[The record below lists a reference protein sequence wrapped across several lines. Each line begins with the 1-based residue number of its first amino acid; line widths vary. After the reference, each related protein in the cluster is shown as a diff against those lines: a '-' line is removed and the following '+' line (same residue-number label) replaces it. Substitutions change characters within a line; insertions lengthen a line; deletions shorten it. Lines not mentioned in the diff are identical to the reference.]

1 MSDKFDWTH
10 RDRGVLTERDREIL
24 VGELGDD
31 LNQNAL
37 NQRFYNIRNRIENSI
52 LDFHILAQH
61 LPLTDLRQLFE
72 PAYDWSRERRRLTDQ
87 GRTSTHPDL
96 SPFLLSWLSLFEFF
110 SYGMYAGG
118 KNETQV
124 LMRGLV
130 ENGLER
136 GFRQYQHE
144 NRQTYREIDASL
156 DLNYGNPILRN
167 NYLRDIHNDLPSD
180 PSKIAE
186 QIMTLRRQRKI
197 PHHIASQ
204 WIDEY
209 VRNPSLE

>member
-1 MSDKFDWTH
+1 MSDEFDWVH

-24 VGELGDD
+24 VGESGED

-37 NQRFYNIRNRIENSI
+37 NQRFYSIRNRIENSV
-52 LDFHILAQH
+52 LDFHLLAQH

-72 PAYDWSRERRRLTDQ
+72 PAYDWSRERRRLNEQ

-96 SPFLLSWLSLFEFF
+96 SPFLLGWLSLFEFF

-144 NRQTYREIDASL
+144 NHQTYREIDASL
-156 DLNYGNPILRN
+156 ELNYGDPVLRD
-167 NYLRDIHNDLPSD
+167 NYLRDIHNGLPSD
-180 PSKIAE
+180 PSNIAE
-186 QIMTLRRQRKI
+186 QIMALRRQRKI
-197 PHHIASQ
+197 PYRVASR

-209 VRNPSLE
+209 VRTQSLE

>member
-1 MSDKFDWTH
+1 MSDEFEWVH

-24 VGELGDD
+24 VGESGGD
-31 LNQNAL
+31 LSQNAL

-52 LDFHILAQH
+52 LDFHLLAQH

-72 PAYDWSRERRRLTDQ
+72 PAYDWSRERRHLNEH

-96 SPFLLSWLSLFEFF
+96 SPFLLSWMSLFEFF

-124 LMRGLV
+124 LMKGLV

-144 NRQTYREIDASL
+144 NRQTYREIDVSL
-156 DLNYGNPILRN
+156 EFNYGNPMLRN
-167 NYLRDIHNDLPSD
+167 NYLRNIHNDLSSD

-197 PHHIASQ
+197 PYRVASR

-209 VRNPSLE
+209 VRTPSLE